1 MNRGFEKV
9 SFPQFRMDIVD
20 NKELYDEYNLPVRKT
35 KNSAGYDFYAIEDI
49 VLKPGETKKIP
60 TGVKTYMNNDEVLM
74 LVVRSSM
81 GFKYNIRLCNQ
92 LGIIDGDYYNNE
104 SNEGHIW
111 VRLQN
116 HGDEEVVIPQGN
128 AFVQGIFTKF
138 LTVDNEEKIEKERTG
153 GFGSTS

>member
-1 MNRGFEKV
+1 
-9 SFPQFRMDIVD
+9 MDIVD

-49 VLKPGETKKIP
+49 VLKPGETKIP

-92 LGIIDGDYYNNE
+92 VGIIDGDYYNNE

-138 LTVDNEEKIEKERTG
+138 LIVDNEEKIEKKGLEALGAPVR
-153 GFGSTS
+153 